1 MDGGITSPPGWEI
14 FSGNNSYAEKAN
26 GWVRSRLGFSHGGIY
41 STHSARV
48 GREVRVTMMEE
59 GVKKGE
65 GEGAEAGDGRT
76 GERVECSR
84 GDIEWVSWKEP
95 VWQPQKGCWRWR
107 PWTQGSYW
115 QQQGETMAVSR
126 VRRKRTTQALR
137 RSGPGWPLRETVCH
151 VVIRDKAS
159 EQLKSAP
166 KCGLMDHSSRERK
179 PVGRRKREV

>member
-1 MDGGITSPPGWEI
+1 MLRALESC
-14 FSGNNSYAEKAN
+14 SN
-26 GWVRSRLGFSHGGIY
+26 GWRHNQSSWLGDFLWQQQLCGEGKWLGPFKTGVQSWGY

-76 GERVECSR
+76 GETVECSH

-115 QQQGETMAVSR
+115 QQQGETMAVSG

-151 VVIRDKAS
+151 VVTRDKAS

-166 KCGLMDHSSRERK
+166 K
-179 PVGRRKREV
+179 